1 MQLGAAVQAIADVN
15 LVDMELTRNEKYITN
30 AMGVKVPFLPVCG
43 KDEKKLFCDLVALAG
58 AGPGSK

>member
-15 LVDMELTRNEKYITN
+15 LVDMELTRNEKYIAN

-43 KDEKKLFCDLVALAG
+43 KDEKVFCDLVALAG